1 VAHGFRAN
9 SSGDRKRERRAVS
22 RAQRRSNPATDAGE
36 RNAAFLTAT
45 VVGLTLFGLVMVLSA
60 SAVSSL
66 HEYADSPFFQF
77 KRQAM
82 WAGIGLVAFV
92 LANLVNYRILRRLAL
107 PLLVVSIGLLVA
119 LLVPGVGITANFST
133 RWLALGPIVIQ
144 PAELA
149 KLVYIVFVA
158 DLLTRRQRRM
168 DRPEL
173 TVRPVMLILGVL
185 SVLMLMQPKL
195 GTPII
200 MGSVAVLMLFVAGT
214 KLRHLLPWLAFAVT
228 VATLFAWKTPY
239 QRDRLLA
246 FLDPWQDPEG
256 IGFQAIQSQIGV
268 ASGGLFGVGLGASR
282 AKWGFLPFAHTDF
295 IFAIVAEETGLLGAS
310 ALIGGFLLIAW
321 FGFKAAIAAP
331 DRFGTLL
338 AAGITSWMLVQAFL
352 NIGMVL
358 GVAPITGEP
367 LPFVSAGGSNL
378 VTTLAAAGLL
388 TNVSRRG
395 RS

>member
-1 VAHGFRAN
+1 MTHGFRA
-9 SSGDRKRERRAVS
+9 SRGDDGRRDRRAVS
-22 RAQRRSNPATDAGE
+22 RAQRRAAPATDAGE

-45 VVGLTLFGLVMVLSA
+45 VLGLTLFGLVMVLSA

-82 WAGIGLVAFV
+82 WAGVGAVAFLAANWIDYRLLRRVSVLLLAVAFV
-92 LANLVNYRILRRLAL
+92 L
-107 PLLVVSIGLLVA
+107 LVVLL
-119 LLVPGVGITANFST
+119 LPGVGINVNEST
-133 RWLALGPIVIQ
+133 RWLAIGPIVVQ
-144 PAELA
+144 PSELA
-149 KLVYIVFVA
+149 KLIYIIFVA
-158 DLLTRRQRRM
+158 DLLAKRERRM
-168 DRPEL
+168 DVPEL
-173 TVRPVMLILGVL
+173 TVRPVMLVL
-185 SVLMLMQPKL
+185 VALSGLMLLQPKL

-200 MGSVAVLMLFVAGT
+200 MGAVAVLMLFVAGSRM
-214 KLRHLLPWLAFAVT
+214 RHLLPWVAAAVAG
-228 VATLFAWKTPY
+228 ATLMAWQAPY
-239 QRDRLLA
+239 RWNRIIS
-246 FLDPWQDPEG
+246 FIDPWQDPEG
-256 IGFQAIQSQIGV
+256 IGFQAIQSQVGV
-268 ASGGLFGVGLGASR
+268 ASGGLVGVGLGASR

-295 IFAIVAEETGLLGAS
+295 IFAIVAEEIGLIGAS

-321 FGFKAAIAAP
+321 FGFRSAVAAP

-378 VTTLAAAGLL
+378 VTTLTAAGLL
-388 TNVSRRG
+388 TNVSRRA